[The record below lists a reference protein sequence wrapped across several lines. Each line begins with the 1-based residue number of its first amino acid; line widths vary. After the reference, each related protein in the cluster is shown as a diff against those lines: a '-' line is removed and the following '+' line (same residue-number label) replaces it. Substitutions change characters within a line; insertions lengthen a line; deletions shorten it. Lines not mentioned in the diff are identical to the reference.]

1 MKIFPKIPMSIAAVV
16 ILALLV
22 LPLFVDAESSYFI
35 YLLFVIFIYVIMA
48 QSWNLI
54 AGYTGQMSLGTQ
66 AFFGLG
72 AYGAALAWQF
82 GIAGYM
88 SIAGFIIAGMTAMVV
103 ALLVGAPLLSKLRGD
118 YFTLGT
124 LGLGEILKVC
134 FIQGKTLTGGAIGV
148 MLPSNMYDGMV
159 RYYYWALVIMLICLV
174 TIWLMVH
181 SRIGL
186 AMRSVREDEDAADA
200 NGVPILRI
208 KLLAFAYGAFFIG
221 IAGALQAYYMFH
233 IHPYGMFSINWGLW
247 PILMVILGGVG
258 TFMGPIIGAV
268 ALAVIFE
275 VSAYWAPELQTL
287 LSGILIILV
296 TLFMPRGVMYFI
308 TRDNSTPVAFAF
320 IRRRLG
326 FKDSAKT
333 PGLRPRPDK
342 AD

>member
-1 MKIFPKIPMSIAAVV
+1 MKMFPKIPMSIVAVV
-16 ILALLV
+16 IIALIA
-22 LPLFVDAESSYFI
+22 LPVFIDAESSYFI

-82 GIAGYM
+82 GLAGYM
-88 SIAGFIIAGMTAMVV
+88 TIAGFIIAGMSAAVV
-103 ALLVGAPLLSKLRGD
+103 ALVIGAPLLSKLRGD

-134 FIQGKTLTGGAIGV
+134 FIQGKTITGGAIGV
-148 MLPSNMYDGMV
+148 MLPSNMYDGMI
-159 RYYYWALVIMLICLV
+159 RYYYWALFIMLVCLI
-174 TIWLMVH
+174 TIWVMVH

-186 AMRSVREDEDAADA
+186 AMRSVREDEDAADS

-233 IHPYGMFSINWGLW
+233 IHPYGMFNINWGLW

-268 ALAVIFE
+268 ALACIFE

-287 LSGILIILV
+287 LSGILIIAV

-308 TRDNSTPVAFAF
+308 TKDRSAPVAFGSL
-320 IRRRLG
+320 RRRLG
-326 FKDSAKT
+326 MKQ
-333 PGLRPRPDK
+333 
-342 AD
+342 